1 MPKEFKL
8 PAQVV
13 DVQKR
18 SMRLNFMGARGSI
31 GLFIRAM
38 RAAAGLTQAELG
50 QKIGCA
56 SATISNM
63 ERGKRMEPGNV
74 EGALKHLCPLQSST
88 KLTNTAIA
96 RLAAVHH
103 NASLLDAKF
112 R

>member
-1 MPKEFKL
+1 MPKKFKL

-38 RAAAGLTQAELG
+38 RAAAGLTQAQLG
-50 QKIGCA
+50 QNIGCA
-56 SATISNM
+56 PATISNM

-74 EGALKHLCPLQSST
+74 EKALKHLCPLQTST
-88 KLTNTAIA
+88 ALSDAAITQ
-96 RLAAVHH
+96 LAALHH
-103 NASLLDAKF
+103 QASLLDTKF
-112 R
+112 K